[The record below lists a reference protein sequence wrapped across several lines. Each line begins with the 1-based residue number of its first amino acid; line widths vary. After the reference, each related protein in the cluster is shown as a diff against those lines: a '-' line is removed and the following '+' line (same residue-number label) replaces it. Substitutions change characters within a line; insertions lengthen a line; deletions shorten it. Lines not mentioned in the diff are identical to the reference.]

1 MGSVNV
7 PFDVETWAM
16 KSRDLP
22 AQLTVPGFGAIAA
35 FAVAVIQALA
45 AIVYL
50 LLPANLRVGAPG
62 AQLLPAYH
70 RDPGLLPLEFFLLAL
85 VGVVGL
91 AVVPAVSAL
100 AGSGENGLLR
110 WAATLATVGYAVSA
124 VSHLVEAARLPKI
137 ADAFVA
143 GDASTKAVLAPIW
156 RSSLDLYSLWQF
168 TAVGVWIVVVS
179 ALALRK
185 QQFRWL
191 AYFGLVVGVLYC
203 LTPISVIQA
212 NSALLNI
219 LVAVLG
225 VGLAT
230 IWYAWMGL
238 ELWRSAGNVP
248 QTRTNRS

>member
-1 MGSVNV
+1 
-7 PFDVETWAM
+7 M

-22 AQLTVPGFGAIAA
+22 AQLTLPGFGAIAA
-35 FAVAVIQALA
+35 FLVAAIQALA
-45 AIVYL
+45 SVVYL

-70 RDPGLLPLEFFLLAL
+70 RDPGLLSLEFILLAL
-85 VGVVGL
+85 VGVIGL
-91 AVVPAVSAL
+91 AVIPAVSAL
-100 AGSGENGLLR
+100 VGSRENGLLR

-137 ADAFVA
+137 ADAYVA

-168 TAVGVWIVVVS
+168 TAVGIWIVVAS
-179 ALALRK
+179 ALALRN
-185 QQFRWL
+185 QRFRWL

-203 LTPISVIQA
+203 LTPISVIQL
-212 NSALLNI
+212 NSALLNT

-225 VGLAT
+225 IGLAT
-230 IWYAWMGL
+230 IWYVWMGL
-238 ELWRSAGNVP
+238 ELWRAARQGV
-248 QTRTNRS
+248 QAQTNRR